1 MAESNKMNWQVLLG
15 MRFIF
20 VFFITCAQLREFI
33 ENIDSDF
40 VYNLRKFTAIGNVI
54 ALLLLSGYA
63 TANSIKNNP
72 EGFYKRRF
80 LRIYPLYFCAIVL
93 SLLPFLIFGN
103 KIETLHA
110 KPIVPPNLVSI
121 VEHLTLLQGLAF
133 GTFTSNLPL
142 WPLGILAPC
151 YLLTPLLHRLS
162 DPIIVFS
169 IAISGSLYVAVPF
182 FYKLFYHKSLPY
194 YPELGYELPFFLFA
208 WAWLLGFL
216 YFRKQNKK
224 AGTIVLCS
232 GFIMLILNQ
241 SRTGFYAL
249 ILYLMACLG
258 LIFVIFARQIK
269 LPKAV
274 GNTFEYLGNIAYPF
288 YLLHKPTFIFAYKL
302 LGVTNSVTHMFLA
315 LLVAIFFYHAVDLPL
330 RSRNT
335 LLATQGE

>member
-1 MAESNKMNWQVLLG
+1 MAESNKMNWQVILG
-15 MRFIF
+15 LRFIF

-33 ENIDSDF
+33 PNIDSDF
-40 VYNLRKFTAIGNVI
+40 LYNLRKFTAIGNVI

-72 EGFYKRRF
+72 EGFYQRRF
-80 LRIYPLYFCAIVL
+80 FRIYPLYFCAIVV
-93 SLLPFLIFGN
+93 SLLPFVIVGN
-103 KIETLHA
+103 KIVTLHS
-110 KPIVPPNLVSI
+110 KPIVLPSLLSI

-151 YLLTPLLHRLS
+151 YLLTPLLHRVS
-162 DPIIVFS
+162 DRIIIFA
-169 IAISGSLYVAVPF
+169 IAFSGSLYVAVPF
-182 FYKLFYHKSLPY
+182 FYKLFFDKPLPY

-216 YFRKQNKK
+216 YFQKQNKK
-224 AGTIVLCS
+224 AGIIVLAS

-241 SRTGFYAL
+241 SRTGFYA
-249 ILYLMACLG
+249 IMLYLLACFA
-258 LIFVIFARQIK
+258 LIFAPQIK

-274 GNTFEYLGNIAYPF
+274 GKTFEYLGNIAYPL
-288 YLLHKPTFIFAYKL
+288 YLFHKPTYIFAHKL
-302 LGVTNSVTHMFLA
+302 LGVTNSVTHIFLA
-315 LLVAIFFYHAVDLPL
+315 LLVGVFFYHAVDLPL
-330 RSRNT
+330 RSRNR

>member
-15 MRFIF
+15 LRFIF

-33 ENIDSDF
+33 PNIDSDF

-63 TANSIKNNP
+63 TANSINNKP
-72 EGFYKRRF
+72 EGFYQRRF
-80 LRIYPLYFCAIVL
+80 FRIYPLYFCALVL

-103 KIETLHA
+103 KIETLHSRS
-110 KPIVPPNLVSI
+110 IVLPNLLSI

-151 YLLTPLLHRLS
+151 YLLTPLWHRLS
-162 DPIIVFS
+162 DRIIVFS

-182 FYKLFYHKSLPY
+182 LYKLFYHKPLPY

-216 YFRKQNKK
+216 YFRQPTKK
-224 AGTIVLCS
+224 AEIIVLCS

-249 ILYLMACLG
+249 MLYLFASFA
-258 LIFVIFARQIK
+258 LIFAPKIN

-274 GNTFEYLGNIAYPF
+274 GNTFDYLGNIAYPF
-288 YLLHKPTFIFAYKL
+288 YLFHKPTFIFAYKL
-302 LGVTNSVTHMFLA
+302 LGVTNSVTHIFLA
-315 LLVAIFFYHAVDLPL
+315 LLVGVFFYHAVDLPW
-330 RSRNT
+330 RSRNR
-335 LLATQGE
+335 LLVTQGEQ

>member
-15 MRFIF
+15 LRFIF

-33 ENIDSDF
+33 HNIDSDF
-40 VYNLRKFTAIGNVI
+40 LYNIRKFTAIGNVI

-63 TANSIKNNP
+63 TANSIANNP

-93 SLLPFLIFGN
+93 SLLPFLIFGS
-103 KIETLHA
+103 KIETLHSKA
-110 KPIVPPNLVSI
+110 IELPTIVSI

-151 YLLTPLLHRLS
+151 YLLTPILHRLS
-162 DPIIVFS
+162 DRIIILA

-182 FYKLFYHKSLPY
+182 FYKLFFHKALPY

-216 YFRKQNKK
+216 YFRKQNTK
-224 AGTIVLCS
+224 AGIIVLCS

-241 SRTGFYAL
+241 SRTGLYAL
-249 ILYLMACLG
+249 MLYLLASFA
-258 LIFVIFARQIK
+258 LIFAPKIK
-269 LPKAV
+269 LPKAL
-274 GNTFEYLGNIAYPF
+274 GNTFEYLGNIAYPL

-302 LGVTNSVTHMFLA
+302 LGVTNSATHIFLA
-315 LLVAIFFYHAVDLPL
+315 LLVGIFFYHAVDVPL
-330 RSRNT
+330 RSRNR
-335 LLATQGE
+335 LFATQGE

>member
-1 MAESNKMNWQVLLG
+1 MAESNRINWQVLLG
-15 MRFIF
+15 LRFIF

-33 ENIDSDF
+33 HNIDSDF
-40 VYNLRKFTAIGNVI
+40 FYNIRKFTAIGNVI
-54 ALLLLSGYA
+54 ALLLFSGYA

-72 EGFYKRRF
+72 EGFYQRRW

-93 SLLPFLIFGN
+93 SLLPFLIFGS
-103 KIETLHA
+103 KIETLHS
-110 KPIVPPNLVSI
+110 KSIVLPSLVSI

-151 YLLTPLLHRLS
+151 YILTPLLHRLK
-162 DPIIVFS
+162 DRFIILA
-169 IAISGSLYVAVPF
+169 IAISGSLYIAVPF
-182 FYKLFYHKSLPY
+182 LYKLFSHKALPY

-216 YFRKQNKK
+216 YFREQNTK
-224 AGTIVLCS
+224 AGIIILSS

-249 ILYLMACLG
+249 MIYALACLT
-258 LIFVIFARQIK
+258 LLFSAKIK

-274 GNTFEYLGNIAYPF
+274 GNSFEYLGNIAYPV
-288 YLLHKPTFIFAYKL
+288 YLFHKPTFIFAYNL
-302 LGVTNSVTHMFLA
+302 LGVTNSATHIFLA
-315 LLVAIFFYHAVDLPL
+315 LLVGLFFYHAVDVPL
-330 RSRNT
+330 RCRNKFF
-335 LLATQGE
+335 APQGE

>member
-15 MRFIF
+15 LRFIF

-72 EGFYKRRF
+72 EGFYQRRF

-103 KIETLHA
+103 KIATLHS

-162 DPIIVFS
+162 DRIIIFA

-182 FYKLFYHKSLPY
+182 LYKLFFHKPLPY
-194 YPELGYELPFFLFA
+194 YPDLGYELPFFLFA

-224 AGTIVLCS
+224 AGIIVLAS

-249 ILYLMACLG
+249 MLYLLAGLA
-258 LIFVIFARQIK
+258 LIFGSKIK
-269 LPKAV
+269 LPKAL
-274 GNTFEYLGNIAYPF
+274 GNTFEYLGNIAYPW

-302 LGVTNSVTHMFLA
+302 LGVTNSATHIFLS
-315 LLVAIFFYHAVDLPL
+315 LLVGIFFYHAVDAPL
-330 RSRNT
+330 LSRNR
-335 LLATQGE
+335 LLASQRE